1 MRRGVAAI
9 TLRVSLVVVALALAL
24 VLAWELRQLIIIVF
38 LAALFAA
45 ALHGPSLA
53 LERRGLRRT
62 WAVVVTYGVLLAV
75 LALVV
80 FLIFP
85 PLVMQAVQLVED
97 LPELFGRL
105 RTSATDLISGFAGAG
120 AGERIIDSVTAGAQQ
135 LLPQLTALL
144 RLPLTVLG
152 IVVNTFVI
160 LVLSALMLLERDNA
174 RAWAM
179 QFLSIED
186 GDTVHDVSRN
196 ALAKLGAYVRGQ
208 LLLMTVIGVGT
219 GLGMVI
225 VGFFTSG
232 EPVPF
237 LFPLALLAFVTE
249 AIPMVG
255 PFISGIPIAIVGFL
269 VSPLTGI
276 LMAIWVTALQQLEG
290 LVLVPVVQS
299 RAVSLSPM
307 VVLLAVLAGGSLAGI
322 VGAVIAIPVV
332 AVADV
337 ILRDV
342 VLPLRRRGERRTT
355 LALSEEAVA
364 VEATA
369 SAPSSASASGSA
381 SALGEAGVERSDE
394 PADFT

>member
-1 MRRGVAAI
+1 MRRSVAAI
-9 TLRVSLVVVALALAL
+9 TMRVSLVVVALALAL

-53 LERRGLRRT
+53 LEQRGLRRT
-62 WAVVVTYGVLLAV
+62 WAVAVTYGVLLAV

-160 LVLSALMLLERDNA
+160 LVLSALMLLERDKA

-208 LLLMTVIGVGT
+208 LFLMTVIGVGT
-219 GLGMVI
+219 GLGMVV

-237 LFPLALLAFVTE
+237 LFPLALLAFTTE

-322 VGAVIAIPVV
+322 VGAIIAIPVV

-342 VLPLRRRGERRTT
+342 VLPLRRQRELRAPAAS
-355 LALSEEAVA
+355 LEAP
-364 VEATA
+364 A
-369 SAPSSASASGSA
+369 SARTEE
-381 SALGEAGVERSDE
+381 EAGVGRADE
-394 PADFT
+394 SADSA